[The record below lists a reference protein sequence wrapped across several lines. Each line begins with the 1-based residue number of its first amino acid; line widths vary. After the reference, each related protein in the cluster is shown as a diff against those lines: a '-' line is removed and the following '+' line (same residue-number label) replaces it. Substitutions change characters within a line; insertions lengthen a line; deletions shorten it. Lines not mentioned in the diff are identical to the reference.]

1 MSRWRGSMADVAPM
15 LASLDEPPV
24 TKPGLVYE
32 PKYDGIRVLAAID
45 IADNGDAVVHL
56 YSRNGREKHTQ
67 FPAIT
72 AALAEMGR
80 TAKRPLL
87 VDGEVVAIDAKGRP
101 LGFQHIQGRIH
112 LREAKEI
119 ADAERAQ
126 PAVFVAFDIL
136 RDDDEDLRGLP
147 FVARR
152 LKLQEVIPR
161 SRRKDA
167 LIRLSDIAIDDGRA
181 MLARAR
187 TEGWE
192 GLIVKEGNAPYHSGK
207 RTHAWRKLKLL
218 SEQEFVVGGWTE
230 PRETRSHFGSLL
242 LGYYKDDDLV
252 WAGHVGT
259 GFTQADLD
267 RIAALLRARE
277 RRTSPFAGVVKPM
290 ETPHWVRPDL
300 VVQVRFIEWTSDGLL
315 RQPVFLGL
323 RDDKHAKDVTRDPG
337 ARQTTEPAVAARMY
351 RGKATRLRGDKAT
364 GRQDEATRLRGD
376 ETARRQGL
384 GDAVVTQLH
393 ELEDARRDGE
403 LVLPNGDRLRVTNL
417 AKVFWPEL
425 GITKGDLLRYYAS
438 VAPLILPV
446 VDDRP
451 LVMRRFPHG
460 IAQSAF
466 YQQRHPEAPPP
477 GVRRETLPPD
487 VELPDEDGPRERLIG
502 GSITT
507 LLYMAQLA
515 SISQDPWFSRV
526 ADPHHADY
534 AAIDLD
540 PGDGVTFAQVLD
552 VARWVKDELDRHGI
566 PAAAKTSGASGMHI
580 HIRLPPKTTYDIGQL
595 LCRMI
600 ATTVAT
606 THPKAATVERMVKRR
621 PAKTVYVDFLQN
633 ILGKTLACAWSARA
647 SDYAGVSMPVSWD
660 EVAAGVDPRDFTIRT
675 APDRFA
681 TAGALWSRFLK
692 SRPVD
697 LHGVINGGTRKR

>member
-1 MSRWRGSMADVAPM
+1 MADVAPM

-45 IADNGDAVVHL
+45 IGNNGDPVVNL
-56 YSRNGREKHTQ
+56 YSRNGKEKHAQ

-72 AALAEMGR
+72 AALAEIGR
-80 TAKRPLL
+80 KAKRPLL
-87 VDGEVVAIDAKGRP
+87 VDGEVVAIDQKGHH
-101 LGFQHIQGRIH
+101 LSFQHIQGRIH
-112 LREAKEI
+112 LRGAKEI

-126 PAVFVAFDIL
+126 PAVFFAFDIL

-147 FVARR
+147 FAARR
-152 LKLQEVIPR
+152 LRLQDVIPKT
-161 SRRKDA
+161 RRKDA
-167 LIRLSDIAIDDGRA
+167 LVRLSDIAVDDGRA
-181 MLARAR
+181 MLKKAKAER
-187 TEGWE
+187 WE

-218 SEQEFVVGGWTE
+218 SEQEFVIGGWTE
-230 PRETRSHFGSLL
+230 PRESRSHFGSLL

-267 RIAALLRARE
+267 RIAALLKARE
-277 RRTSPFAGVVKPM
+277 RRTSPFAGQVKPM

-300 VVQVRFIEWTSDGLL
+300 VAQVRFIEWTSDGVL

-323 RDDKHAKDVTRDPG
+323 RDDKPAKDVTRDP
-337 ARQTTEPAVAARMY
+337 AVRQTREPVVPAPKIHWR
-351 RGKATRLRGDKAT
+351 KTTR
-364 GRQDEATRLRGD
+364 RQGDEATSRRATGDGATGEGLRA
-376 ETARRQGL
+376 TRRQGD
-384 GDAVVTQLH
+384 GTDALVTQLH
-393 ELEDARRDGE
+393 ELEDTRRDGDIA
-403 LVLPNGDRLRVTNL
+403 LPNGDRLRVTNL
-417 AKVFWPEL
+417 AKVFWPDL

-487 VELPDEDGPRERLIG
+487 VEVPDDDGPRERLIG

-507 LLYMAQLA
+507 LLYMTQLA

-534 AAIDLD
+534 VAIDLD
-540 PGDGVTFAQVLD
+540 PGDGVTFGQVLD

-600 ATTVAT
+600 ATRVAT
-606 THPKAATVERMVKRR
+606 AHPTAATVERMVKRR
-621 PAKTVYVDFLQN
+621 APKTVYVDFLQN

-647 SDYAGVSMPVSWD
+647 SDYAGVSMPLTWD
-660 EVAAGVDPRDFTIRT
+660 EVAQGVDPRDFTIRT
-675 APDRFA
+675 APDRFKS
-681 TAGALWSRFLK
+681 AGTLWSRFLK

-697 LHGVINGGTRKR
+697 LHGVINGGARKR